1 MTTDFNFYLNTQGL
15 RGRKG
20 EKGSDGFAP
29 VIEVNENTLN
39 TFTLKITTADGSFI
53 TSNLRGSIISNAGSG
68 TVLGYDRLTDTI
80 YLTDFP
86 TANTTQFGA
95 VRLATE
101 TESNFGDGDGVM
113 TASDVGDYVA
123 GNLFSYLLQGSG
135 IALSHDG
142 ETGLITVSISPT
154 YLPSKLSGTS
164 GISVLGDTTTGDC
177 VIGIMGTY
185 LPSKINAGTGI
196 SLTKNTSTG
205 EVTIS
210 SNVEAMSNYNTL
222 INKPTINGV
231 TLQGNLTSEDLNIT
245 ATADY
250 VDLTNKPTI
259 NGVTIVGDLT
269 SSDLNISAGIE
280 VYYEDISE

>member
-20 EKGSDGFAP
+20 ERGVDGFAP

-39 TFTLKITTADGSFI
+39 TFTLKITTADGAFI
-53 TSNLRGSIISNAGSG
+53 TPNLRGSIISNAGSG

-101 TESNFGDGDGVM
+101 TESNSGSGDGVM
-113 TASDVGDYVA
+113 TAGDVGDYVA
-123 GNLFSYLLQGSG
+123 GNLFSFLLAGSG
-135 IALSHDG
+135 IVLTRDQD
-142 ETGLITVSISPT
+142 TGLITVAISPS
-154 YLPSKLSGTS
+154 YLPSKLIAGN
-164 GISVLGDTTTGDC
+164 GIT
-177 VIGIMGTY
+177 
-185 LPSKINAGTGI
+185 
-196 SLTKNTSTG
+196 LTKDTSTG
-205 EVTIS
+205 EVIIA
-210 SNVEAMSNYNTL
+210 SNTEAMSNYNTL

-269 SSDLNISAGIE
+269 SSDLNISAGVE
-280 VYYEDISE
+280 VYYENMSE